1 MTAACDLLGHSRQA
15 FYKKKTDDAEQLARE
30 IRILDAVREIREID
44 PGIGGVKLWLMLG
57 VMFNTGWMPGRDK
70 FLSILYHSN
79 ERSLQINP

>member
-1 MTAACDLLGHSRQA
+1 
-15 FYKKKTDDAEQLARE
+15 LARE

-70 FLSILYHSN
+70 FMNLLRRHKLMQKPRKS
-79 ERSLQINP
+79 RSG